1 MTKNLL
7 ENLAVI
13 IEAIEIASQLIEGE
27 SISLNHPYS
36 WLMVF
41 DSEDLNDFLTEVRS
55 TFEQFEDSPKAW
67 EDLDALIYEWNESA
81 LVIDSGVLDEM
92 FPAKKG

>member
-1 MTKNLL
+1 L
-7 ENLAVI
+7 EDLAMK
-13 IEAIEIASQLIEGE
+13 IEAIEIAIRLIEGE
-27 SISLNHPYS
+27 TISSDHPYA

-41 DSEDLNDFLTEVRS
+41 DSEDLNDFVTEVRS

-67 EDLDALIYEWNESA
+67 EELDALIYEWNESA